1 MDPEI
6 VGHYAEGAERDRL
19 EGWSLERVRT
29 EELLDRSLPSLPA
42 RVLDVGGGAGRYA
55 SLLGAQGYDVVLLDP
70 VELHVQQAAEDI
82 VSFGVERGDARAL
95 PHPDASF
102 DAVLMLGPLYHLTE
116 RADRVSALGEGI
128 RVLRPGGVIGAAA
141 ISRAASLLDGFAREF
156 HHDER
161 FRAGV
166 EQTLATG
173 QHRNPARSPG
183 WFTTAYF
190 HRRSD
195 LQAEVED
202 AGATNVQVYGVEG
215 PAAFFAGASGD
226 DDASHAI
233 ALWAARLAE
242 SDPDL
247 AMLSPHLLALGRKT
261 S

>member
-1 MDPEI
+1 VDPEI
-6 VGHYAEGAERDRL
+6 VGHYAEGEERNRL

-29 EELLDRSLPSLPA
+29 EELLARSLPPLSA
-42 RVLDVGGGAGRYA
+42 RILDVGGGAGRYA

-70 VELHVQQAAEDI
+70 VELHVQQAADD
-82 VSFGVERGDARAL
+82 VVPFGVERGDARSL

-116 RADRVSALGEGI
+116 RVGRLRALVEGI
-128 RVLRPGGVIGAAA
+128 RALRPGGVIVAAA
-141 ISRAASLLDGFAREF
+141 ISRAASLLDGFARDF

-173 QHRNPARSPG
+173 QHRNPARTPG

-195 LQAEVED
+195 LQAELEE
-202 AGATNVQVYGVEG
+202 AGATDVQVYGIEG
-215 PAAFFAGASGD
+215 PAALFPDHSD
-226 DDASHAI
+226 QSHAI

-242 SDPDL
+242 ADPDL
-247 AMLSPHLLALGRKT
+247 AMFSPHLLAVGHKPG
-261 S
+261 